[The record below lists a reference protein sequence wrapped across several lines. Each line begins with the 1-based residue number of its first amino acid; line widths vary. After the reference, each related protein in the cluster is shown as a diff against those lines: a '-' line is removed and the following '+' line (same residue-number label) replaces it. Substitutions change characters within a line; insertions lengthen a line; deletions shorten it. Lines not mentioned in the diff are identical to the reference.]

1 MRPAQPGRDRSA
13 SYFSRLVSGLVACA
27 VVAAT
32 FHADV
37 AAVAMLAAVMVVVV
51 ATVCLLLR
59 DGGL

>member
-1 MRPAQPGRDRSA
+1 MRPAQPGHDRTA
-13 SYFSRLVSGLVACA
+13 GYFSRLVSGLVACA

-51 ATVCLLLR
+51 ATGCLLLR
-59 DGGL
+59 DGTL